1 MPGIVQRAFARIRQ
15 ILAAPQATG
24 PISAQQGAQ
33 PPPLMTPQIPA
44 GAGDPDLSRAM
55 FAIGGASSPVPGL
68 EAGSTHRRLASWR
81 PSGEHVNKLIREAGP
96 TSVARARW
104 LARNNGYAK
113 AAVRSWRGAMVGKGI
128 KPSSEAPELRD
139 EINLAWADWTLEADA
154 EGLTDLAGI
163 QRRIA
168 GEAFLVGECFVRL
181 RPRLP
186 QDGLSVPLQLQI
198 MPTEQLPLVSAEA
211 APGTGNPVRLGI
223 EFDRNLRDKRV
234 AYWFWRENPMNLP
247 VSRDFGM
254 AQAQN
259 LLTRVPAEA
268 VLHIFDAQESG
279 QLRGV
284 TGFDAALVKIFH
296 LDLYDDAELERK
308 KQIARFAAFLKSR
321 ADASVSDIDVEREDL
336 PQIGPYGPGLYT
348 QLEPGEEIDFA
359 PAGEVGTT
367 YEPFQYR
374 TLLAIA
380 AALGIPY
387 YELSA
392 DLQRASYAS
401 SRAGLIAFRN
411 EVSAFQSAVLAYQFL
426 RPVWNAWF
434 DAAVLAGRLPI
445 TAAAY
450 RGDPQA
456 WRRAKVIP
464 PKLAWVDPE
473 KDAKAAKLMV
483 DNGFQSRSDVIEST
497 GDHPQETDRRIKA
510 DQDRAAALGIGPFPP
525 AAAAPTPPRSDA
537 APSTP
542 PDDGGDQQEEAA
554 A

>member
-1 MPGIVQRAFARIRQ
+1 MAWIVQRALARMRQ
-15 ILAAPQATG
+15 TLAAPTATG
-24 PISAQQGAQ
+24 RISAQQSTQ
-33 PPPLMTPQIPA
+33 PPPLAVPQMP
-44 GAGDPDLSRAM
+44 GGDDRDLSRAM
-55 FAIGGASSPVPGL
+55 FTVGGASGSVPGL
-68 EAGSTHRRLASWR
+68 EAGSTHRRLANWR
-81 PSGEHVNKLIREAGP
+81 PSGDHVNKLIREAGP

-113 AAVRSWRGAMVGKGI
+113 AAVRSWRGATVGIGI

-139 EINLAWADWTLEADA
+139 EINLAWSDWTLEADA

-168 GEAFLVGECFVRL
+168 GEAFLCGECFVRL

-234 AYWFWRENPMNLP
+234 AYWFWRENPMNLR
-247 VSRDFGM
+247 VSDFGM

-308 KQIARFAAFLKSR
+308 KQIARFAAFLKSP

-348 QLEPGEEIDFA
+348 QLEPGEEIEFA
-359 PAGEVGTT
+359 HPGEVGTS

-411 EVSAFQSAVLAYQFL
+411 EVSAFQRAVLSFQFL

-434 DAAVLAGRLPI
+434 DSAVLAGRLPI
-445 TAAAY
+445 SAGVY
-450 RGDPQA
+450 RADMQA
-456 WRRAKVIP
+456 WRRAKVIN

-483 DNGFQSRSDVIEST
+483 DNGFQSRSDVIESI
-497 GDHPQETDRRIKA
+497 GDDPQETDHRIKD
-510 DQDRAAALGIGPFPP
+510 DQDRAEQLRIGPFPRP
-525 AAAAPTPPRSDA
+525 APASGFAVGQGDNAGPP
-537 APSTP
+537 P
-542 PDDGGDQQEEAA
+542 PDNTEEAA
-554 A
+554 